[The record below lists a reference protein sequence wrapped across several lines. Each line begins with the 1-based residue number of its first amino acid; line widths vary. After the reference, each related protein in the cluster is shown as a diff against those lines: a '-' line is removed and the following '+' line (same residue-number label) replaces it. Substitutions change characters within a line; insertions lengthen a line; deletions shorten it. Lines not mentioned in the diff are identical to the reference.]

1 MSIVIVNIL
10 QNWLENNYAIPA
22 KPNFHIKKHLFC
34 KRVWGCKQQQQQK
47 QRRCIYVSINEIPSN
62 SLRTYSESREMPLGE
77 VHFST
82 SLI

>member
-1 MSIVIVNIL
+1 MTMSIVIVNIL

-22 KPNFHIKKHLFC
+22 KPNFHIKKHLFR
-34 KRVWGCKQQQQQK
+34 KKVWGCKQQQQQ
-47 QRRCIYVSINEIPSN
+47 QRWIYVSINEIPSN

-77 VHFST
+77 VHFPT